1 MKPKISVIIPVY
13 NTTPVYLKYALK
25 SVLEQQTELFELIII
40 DDGSKNK
47 DTLEVLAETEK
58 YDNVTV
64 YHIEN
69 GGVSAARNFG
79 IDKAN
84 GEYIVF
90 VDADDG
96 LTDGA
101 IKTLCENNNQA
112 DIICFDYCKNYGNR
126 VENIYYREES
136 EMFCNENCKKILE
149 DSLVVE
155 NGLALCW
162 GKAFKREFLINNA
175 LYFDKEL
182 VLAEDA
188 EFAIRCYS
196 AAQTICYLR
205 EILYVYTVSVGSAVR
220 RFNAQM
226 PDIYNNGM
234 QKILLTIN
242 RLNSERLNKRAYNFV
257 LFHLLLIVVNNVFH
271 PNNPLGFFAKFRRL
285 KEICNSGCYKT
296 ALRYADY
303 SLFSKTRAITL
314 FLIKH
319 NLYLPVFLIA
329 KIRQS
334 TRKD

>member
-1 MKPKISVIIPVY
+1 MKPKISVIMPVY
-13 NTTPVYLKYALK
+13 NTAPVYLKPALN
-25 SVLEQQTELFELIII
+25 SVLNGEKELFELIIV
-40 DDGSKNK
+40 DDGSKNIE
-47 DTLEVLAETEK
+47 TLDVLTDIEK
-58 YDNVTV
+58 NDNVFV
-64 YHIEN
+64 FHIEN
-69 GGVSAARNFG
+69 SGVSAARNFG

-101 IKTLCENNNQA
+101 IKTLCENNNEA

-136 EMFCNENCKKILE
+136 EIFCGENCKKILE
-149 DSLVVE
+149 DSLIVE

-188 EFAIRCYS
+188 EFAMRCYS
-196 AAQTICYLR
+196 AAQTIYYLR